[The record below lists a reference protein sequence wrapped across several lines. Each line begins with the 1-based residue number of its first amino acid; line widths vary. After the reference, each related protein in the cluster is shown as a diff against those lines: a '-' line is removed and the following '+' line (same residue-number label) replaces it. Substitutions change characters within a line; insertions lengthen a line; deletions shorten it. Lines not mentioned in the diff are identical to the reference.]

1 MPKNNKRA
9 RFVQQA
15 TGVATQVS
23 WQAFQKAPRLSAIG
37 FLFIVTSVLLG
48 AIHPRDTHP
57 PVVMPLPLP
66 AVEVPITALDSTTED
81 PQWRS
86 VTVAS
91 GNTLESIFHAQGL
104 SSRLLHE
111 VVYLNDD
118 TKKLTRLMPGQEI
131 FFRIDD
137 AGQFQALKIERDEDR
152 WFYVEKNTQ
161 DQLSSREEIR
171 SVQRELRM
179 ASGTIQSSFY
189 LAGKESGM
197 SDNLIL
203 KMANIFGWDIDFI
216 QDIRQGD
223 RFYVLYEEVRRDGE
237 YLRDG
242 EVLAATFVNQ
252 NDTFEAVRFDA
263 GNGYDYY
270 TPEGRPMRKAFL
282 RAPLNFLSV
291 NSNFNPR
298 RLHPVTKR
306 VSPHRGIDYGAKK
319 GTPVWATGDG
329 KVIRSAYYKL
339 NGHHVFVQHANNIVT
354 KYLHF
359 TKRAVKKGQRV
370 RQGQTV
376 GYVGATGRVTG
387 VHLHYEFIVNGVHR
401 NPRTVKLPQAKPI
414 PKQQLAEFKLAAAPL
429 MKQLARLY
437 PAAEQQL
444 LAKVDT
450 EALKAGQSPSEQA
463 AAATK

>member
-1 MPKNNKRA
+1 MPKNNKHA
-9 RFVQQA
+9 RLVQRA
-15 TGVATQVS
+15 TGVATQAS

-37 FLFIVTSVLLG
+37 FLFIVASVLLG

-57 PVVMPLPLP
+57 PVMMPLPLP
-66 AVEVPITALDSTTED
+66 AVEAPTAALTPTAEA
-81 PQWRS
+81 PKWHS

-131 FFRIDD
+131 FFRLDTE
-137 AGQFQALKIERDEDR
+137 GQFQALKIERDEDR
-152 WFYVEKNTQ
+152 WFYVESDAQ
-161 DQLSSREEIR
+161 GQLSSREETR
-171 SVQRELRM
+171 SLQRELRM

-252 NDTFEAVRFDA
+252 DDTFEAVRFDA
-263 GNGYDYY
+263 GNGFDYY

-306 VSPHRGIDYGAKK
+306 VAPHRGIDYGAKK

-329 KVIRSAYYKL
+329 KVIRSAYNKL

-414 PKQQLAEFKLAAAPL
+414 PQQQLAEFKLAAAPL

-437 PAAEQQL
+437 PAAEQQQL
-444 LAKVDT
+444 LAQLDST
-450 EALKAGQSPSEQA
+450 AQNTQATAPSKGA
-463 AAATK
+463 ASE